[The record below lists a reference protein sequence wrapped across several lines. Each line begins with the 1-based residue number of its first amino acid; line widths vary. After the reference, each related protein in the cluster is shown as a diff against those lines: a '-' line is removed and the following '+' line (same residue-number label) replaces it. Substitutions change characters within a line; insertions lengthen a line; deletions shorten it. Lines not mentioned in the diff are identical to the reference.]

1 VKTLSFEVKEEVVA
15 TVEQTKDRSGWPP
28 GKTLGVLGL
37 ARSCYYRWRRELSVG
52 RVEDRRGRA
61 PSVNRVLPEEEQVVV
76 GYALAHP
83 QEGYRRLAWM
93 MVDEDVVY
101 LYPSSV
107 YRILDRHDLLYRW
120 KRSLSVGTKP
130 AKPERPDQRWHTD
143 LLYLWVTNRWYFLV
157 TVMDA
162 YSRYIVHW
170 RLLLSMQAEQV
181 VDVVEEA
188 LEKTPG
194 ANPQI
199 VSDNG
204 SQYTGKEFRGLLK
217 RHTLAQIRTRRQ
229 HPESNGLIERYH
241 RSFRQEG
248 MGENTPSDYYQACD
262 VIGGWVDYYNN
273 RRLHSA
279 LKYLKP
285 VDYYRGEPDRLI
297 EERQE
302 KLRRAA
308 EKRQRINR
316 ERLRMAA

>member
-1 VKTLSFEVKEEVVA
+1 MKTLSLEVKEAVVRV
-15 TVEQTKDRSGWPP
+15 VEQTKERSGWPIDR
-28 GKTLGVLGL
+28 TLRVLAL
-37 ARSCYYRWRRELSVG
+37 ARSCYYRWCRELEVG
-52 RVEDRRGRA
+52 KVEDRRGRA
-61 PSVNRVLPEEEQVVV
+61 PSVNRVLPEEEQTVIE
-76 GYALAHP
+76 YALLHP
-83 QEGYRRLAWM
+83 QDGYRRLAWM

-101 LYPSSV
+101 LYPSCV

-130 AKPERPDQRWHTD
+130 ARPERPDQRWHTD
-143 LLYLWVTNRWYFLV
+143 ILYLWVMNRWYFLV

-170 RLLLSMQAEQV
+170 KLLLTMKAEDV

-188 LEKTPG
+188 LEMTPG
-194 ANPQI
+194 AHPEI

-204 SQYTGKEFRGLLK
+204 SQYTGKEFRQLLK

-248 MGENTPSDYYQACD
+248 VGEHDLSEYYGACD
-262 VIGGWVDYYNN
+262 LIAGWVDHYDN

-279 LKYLKP
+279 LHYLRP

-297 EERQE
+297 EARRE
-302 KLRRAA
+302 KMRRAI
-308 EKRQRINR
+308 ERRQRINR
-316 ERLRMAA
+316 ERQRLAA